1 MLLGDKLADLSIKKK
16 KKTKKKKPLDTQE
29 DKRKSIGLVK
39 KFTWDF
45 L

>member
-1 MLLGDKLADLSIKKK
+1 MFLGDKLADLSIKKK
-16 KKTKKKKPLDTQE
+16 KKKALDTQE